1 METMITAITNNSS
14 SNTTLKEQ
22 QQAPPTLPPVS
33 TTATIVKNKKNVK
46 KKRNRKSEMCIFA
59 GCIKR
64 ASFNVKP
71 ANGSSKK
78 LKPLYC
84 GGHKLANMI
93 NTRCLACIHPDCFR
107 YPSYGTPNNSKR
119 KWCDNRKTNGESIF
133 KNADKDYLPTLSTEI
148 LQTLQFLTH
157 VKLNELKTTSESIL
171 MERNKIPAGLISID
185 TLVELHKYK
194 EKNGIIIGSG
204 QTGMDKTQ
212 NDVPINEVYRIV
224 NDLQQKAIN
233 AGLDEEKV
241 FQYVDKKV
249 RERGAQFYEVFLS
262 KDIIFDKYDDVNK
275 NEEDYKVN
283 AIRDDETVNVV
294 KWLEWEYVGGKL
306 KQGNVEEL
314 LDRTLWLQE
323 HEGYDVAN
331 LDDKVGKELTK
342 ARKKK
347 KIKKTDFYVD
357 TINTRSTLDD
367 NHDNVE
373 NKKNAKKV
381 SETSNATKI
390 QKAKSNKNITITNS
404 QDTHR
409 VDLDAMYDL
418 NNEVRERQELERQ
431 KIRIEL
437 LRFREQNGGEKA
449 YKGQLIMY
457 GEKLLEN
464 EVLGGTP
471 RLNSHSPEKLKDFTV
486 RRQHGD

>member
-1 METMITAITNNSS
+1 MGVEESL
-14 SNTTLKEQ
+14 NT
-22 QQAPPTLPPVS
+22 
-33 TTATIVKNKKNVK
+33 
-46 KKRNRKSEMCIFA
+46 
-59 GCIKR
+59 
-64 ASFNVKP
+64 
-71 ANGSSKK
+71 
-78 LKPLYC
+78 
-84 GGHKLANMI
+84 
-93 NTRCLACIHPDCFR
+93 
-107 YPSYGTPNNSKR
+107 
-119 KWCDNRKTNGESIF
+119 
-133 KNADKDYLPTLSTEI
+133 
-148 LQTLQFLTH
+148 
-157 VKLNELKTTSESIL
+157 ELKTTSESIL
-171 MERNKIPAGLISID
+171 MERNKIPAGLISND

-249 RERGAQFYEVFLS
+249 RERGAQFYDVFLS

-347 KIKKTDFYVD
+347 KIRKTDFYVD

-381 SETSNATKI
+381 SETSNATKV

-437 LRFREQNGGEKA
+437 LRLREQNGGEKA

-471 RLNSHSPEKLKDFTV
+471 RLNSHSPEKLKAFTV